1 MFIPG
6 LLFDIWICRECC
18 LSVASFTNLFGGYV
32 QEGMLANV
40 ESWEKRQAGRDD
52 LSNPQGDIV
61 RREVKLS
68 LVFSTV
74 LGATVK
80 TASGFTN
87 SVVDLWKAYLVS
99 CQARNEIEQVVSGQ
113 VGGPDTGMKQER
125 KGRYRLSMVSIY
137 RWHVHGGGD
146 IHWYS
151 VPVVRATDIRICS
164 NR

>member
-61 RREVKLS
+61 RTKVRLP
-68 LVFSTV
+68 LVFSTM

-80 TASGFTN
+80 IASGITN
-87 SVVDLWKAYLVS
+87 SV
-99 CQARNEIEQVVSGQ
+99 
-113 VGGPDTGMKQER
+113 
-125 KGRYRLSMVSIY
+125 
-137 RWHVHGGGD
+137 
-146 IHWYS
+146 
-151 VPVVRATDIRICS
+151 
-164 NR
+164 

>member
-18 LSVASFTNLFGGYV
+18 LSVASFTNLFGRFV

-61 RREVKLS
+61 RTKVRL
-68 LVFSTV
+68 LLLFSTM

-80 TASGFTN
+80 IASGITN
-87 SVVDLWKAYLVS
+87 SVVDLWTAYLVS
-99 CQARNEIEQVVSGQ
+99 WQVWHVVEQGVSAQ
-113 VGGPDTGMKQER
+113 VGCVSQE
-125 KGRYRLSMVSIY
+125 
-137 RWHVHGGGD
+137 
-146 IHWYS
+146 
-151 VPVVRATDIRICS
+151 
-164 NR
+164 

>member
-6 LLFDIWICRECC
+6 LLFDIWICRECW
-18 LSVASFTNLFGGYV
+18 LSVASFTELFGGYV
-32 QEGMLANV
+32 QERMLANV
-40 ESWEKRQAGRDD
+40 GSWEKRQSGRDD

-99 CQARNEIEQVVSGQ
+99 CQARNVIEQVVSGQ

-125 KGRYRLSMVSIY
+125 KGRYRLSMVSMY
-137 RWHVHGGGD
+137 R
-146 IHWYS
+146 
-151 VPVVRATDIRICS
+151 
-164 NR
+164 

>member
-61 RREVKLS
+61 RREIKLP
-68 LVFSTV
+68 LLFGKV
-74 LGATVK
+74 LGTTVK
-80 TASGFTN
+80 ITSGIAH
-87 SVVDLWKAYLVS
+87 SVVDLWKLTW
-99 CQARNEIEQVVSGQ
+99 CPFRH
-113 VGGPDTGMKQER
+113 GMWLSSMCLPKW
-125 KGRYRLSMVSIY
+125 GLRLKDEA
-137 RWHVHGGGD
+137 GKEG
-146 IHWYS
+146 
-151 VPVVRATDIRICS
+151 
-164 NR
+164 